1 MNKNV
6 MDIGGIMSKGSERS
20 LQLNCGVVLK
30 KDV

>member
-6 MDIGGIMSKGSERS
+6 TDIGGIMSKGSERP
-20 LQLNCGVVLK
+20 LQLNCDVVLK